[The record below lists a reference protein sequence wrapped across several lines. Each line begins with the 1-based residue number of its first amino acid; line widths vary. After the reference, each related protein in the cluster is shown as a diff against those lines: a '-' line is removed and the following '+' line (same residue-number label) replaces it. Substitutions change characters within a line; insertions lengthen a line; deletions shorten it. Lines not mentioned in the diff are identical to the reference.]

1 MKKVFFIADTHFGH
15 KEIIGFENRPFEN
28 VEEMNEILIQNWNKT
43 VSENDEIFILGD
55 FAFGEKE
62 EIQKYISA
70 LNGYKILILGN
81 HDRVYPLSWW
91 KETGIEEVI
100 QYPVI
105 YREWFILSHEPLY
118 INKNMPYA
126 NIFGHVHGNPLYT
139 DVSEQSFCVS
149 AERINYTPLDFE
161 EMLKRMKNTASPEVE
176 S

>member
-15 KEIIGFENRPFEN
+15 EKIIDFENRPFKN
-28 VEEMNEILIQNWNKT
+28 TKEMDEMLIQNWNKT
-43 VSENDEIFILGD
+43 VSEKDEIFILGD

-62 EIQKYISA
+62 EIEKYIAA
-70 LNGYKILILGN
+70 LNGYKILVMGN

-91 KETGIEEVI
+91 QTTGIEEVI

-105 YREWFILSHEPLY
+105 YKEWFILSHEPLY

-139 DVSEQSFCVS
+139 DTSSQSFCIS
-149 AERINYTPLDFE
+149 AERIGYTPIEFN
-161 EMLKRMKNTASPEVE
+161 EMLGKMKNAENSGGKE
-176 S
+176 